1 MMPLQI
7 WCARFSSIKSKLFWF
22 KTSLFFWTGV
32 MNNNVILEMF
42 DISKNF
48 AGVHALRSVSFDLY
62 PGEVHALLG
71 ENGAGKSTLIKVITG
86 VHQPDGGEMRL
97 YGQSVAFADPRE
109 SRERGVAAI
118 YQEPSL
124 FPDLDIAEN
133 IFVGRQPLHAS
144 GRVAWR
150 QMYREADE
158 LLDSLGVHLDPKTKA
173 RNLSVAQQQMVEI
186 ARALSVNA
194 KILIMDEPTSSLTL
208 AEVDDLF
215 RIVRQLREA
224 GTAIVFISHRLEELF
239 QLADRVTVLRDGA
252 YVDTKPVSEVNTD
265 QLIQMMVGRTLDNM
279 FPKQDVEA
287 GEVVLQ
293 VEGLTREGVFENIS
307 FELRGGEILGMA
319 GLVGAGRTDVARAL
333 FGVEPA
339 TSGVIKIDGQVV
351 NIISPQQAMSL
362 GLVYVPEDRQH
373 HGLILPMA
381 ISENITLPIL
391 SEFARMGWMNYGREK
406 QAAQQAADQLD
417 VRAAGLWQ
425 KARELSGG
433 NQQKVVLAKWL
444 ATRPRVLIL
453 DEPTRGIDVK
463 TKAAVHGLM
472 SNLAAQ
478 GIAVLMISS
487 ELPEILGMSDRI
499 LVMRE
504 GHLTGH
510 LTRAE
515 ATQEKIMLAATTAL
529 SAV

>member
-1 MMPLQI
+1 
-7 WCARFSSIKSKLFWF
+7 
-22 KTSLFFWTGV
+22 
-32 MNNNVILEMF
+32 MNNNIILQMF
-42 DISKNF
+42 NISKHF
-48 AGVHALRSVSFDLY
+48 GGIQALRDVSFDLR

-71 ENGAGKSTLIKVITG
+71 ENGAGKSTLIKIITG
-86 VHQPDGGEMRL
+86 VYQPDTGEIHL
-97 YGQSVAFADPRE
+97 HGQPIAFLDPLA
-109 SRERGVAAI
+109 SRQRGIAAI

-133 IFVGRQPLHAS
+133 IFVGRQPTRAG

-150 QMYREADE
+150 RMYREASG
-158 LLDSLGVHLDPKTKA
+158 LLESLGVQLDPKTKA

-186 ARALSVNA
+186 ARALSVKA

-215 RIVRQLREA
+215 RIVRQLRQA

-252 YVDTKPVSEVNTD
+252 YVGTQSISEVDTD
-265 QLIQMMVGRTLDNM
+265 KLVQMMVGRTMTNM
-279 FPKQDVEA
+279 FPKQDVQA
-287 GEVVLQ
+287 GQVVLR
-293 VEGLTREGVFENIS
+293 VENLTRAGIFENVS
-307 FELRGGEILGMA
+307 FELRQGEILGMA

-333 FGVEPA
+333 FGVQPA
-339 TSGVIKIDGQVV
+339 TGGVIRLDGQPVPI
-351 NIISPQQAMSL
+351 NNPRQAMDL
-362 GLVYVPEDRQH
+362 GIVYLPEDRQH
-373 HGLILPMA
+373 HGLILKMSITHN
-381 ISENITLPIL
+381 ISLPSL
-391 SEFARMGWMNYGREK
+391 PEFTRLGWVNQNDE
-406 QAAQQAADQLD
+406 QQAAYQAAEQMD
-417 VRAAGLWQ
+417 VRAAGVWQ

-444 ATRPRVLIL
+444 ATHPRILIL

-478 GIAVLMISS
+478 GMAILMISS
-487 ELPEILGMSDRI
+487 ELPEVLGMSDRI

-510 LTRAE
+510 FSRAE
-515 ATQEKIMLAATTAL
+515 ATQEKIMLAATTAVIA
-529 SAV
+529 AVTA